1 MQNCKKDPA
10 QLSAYLDG
18 ELEAPERKRLEAH
31 LRSCSDCQKT
41 LALLKTMQEA
51 LGEDLPTAPAGLR
64 EGIAYKVGL
73 ESRRRRLYFGA
84 FGRWT
89 AVAAVL
95 CLVLFGVVRLTGGG
109 MSGASK
115 AAPAAVPAGGAA
127 VSSAASGGS
136 TGGSAPAEDSLT
148 AQKNASVPD
157 AGGRLESAPMPAPME
172 AETNTA
178 LDAAMEPV
186 EEAESEEDVISYT
199 SGEASVPAATAAPP
213 PDRGGSPAEFAADA
227 LWADEV
233 GLQAVQE
240 GNWYGVLVFCGALPE
255 GVSQEDWA
263 MQTPREGELG
273 RWLLP
278 AEELRELMDS
288 GLCDEVYFGD
298 LMAGQGLA
306 ILVAGKEE

>member
-18 ELEAPERKRLEAH
+18 ELEAPERKKLEAH

-157 AGGRLESAPMPAPME
+157 AGGRLESAPMPAPM
-172 AETNTA
+172 APA
-178 LDAAMEPV
+178 DAAPDAAMEPLREADSEEEFSYSSGV
-186 EEAESEEDVISYT
+186 EAETTPMAT
-199 SGEASVPAATAAPP
+199 SAPAP
-213 PDRGGSPAEFAADA
+213 GSAPAEFAADA